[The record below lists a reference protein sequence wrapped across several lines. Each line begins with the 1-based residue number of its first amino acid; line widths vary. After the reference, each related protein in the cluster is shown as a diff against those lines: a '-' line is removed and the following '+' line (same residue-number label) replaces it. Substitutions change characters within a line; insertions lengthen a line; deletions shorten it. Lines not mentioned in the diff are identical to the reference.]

1 MFSRLKIRT
10 QLMLGF
16 SFLMVLMIVLA
27 VFGIAR
33 VHQVEGLLST
43 INDVNAAKMRQAI
56 NFRGSVHDRAISV
69 RDLVLAESP
78 AQIDR
83 HIQDIQ
89 ALTQNY
95 TKAASALN
103 QVFSAD
109 VNLTGQERDY
119 LANIQ
124 RVEQETLPLIEQA
137 ITLARAGRA
146 ADASALINKQ
156 LAPAFVAWLAAINQ
170 MIDGLE
176 AVNQTLGDKVRGI
189 TANFM
194 MVKTLL
200 TALTILLGT
209 IVAFVLTRSL
219 LRQLGGELSYA
230 VDIARRIAAGD
241 LSTTIQTTRDDTTSL
256 VATMKAMRDSL
267 ANIVR
272 QVNEG
277 THAIELASSQIAD
290 GNRDLASRTES
301 QAESLQST
309 AVTMIELTDT
319 VKRNADSAALANT
332 QALTASAVAIKGG
345 EAVEKVVQTMG
356 GINESSRKI
365 SEIISVIDGIAFQTN
380 ILALNAA
387 VEAARAGEHGKGF
400 AVVASEVRTLAQR
413 SASAAKE
420 ISALISNSVQK
431 VDEGGRL
438 VADAGQTM
446 QEIVDSVRR
455 VTDIMQEIA
464 QASQE
469 QTSGIEQI
477 NRVISQMDSTT
488 QQNAELVEESAAAAA
503 AMYDQAV
510 TLSRTVARFRLADD
524 GSYYLDADARWVDT
538 EHRSSAQNR
547 LPSGHRPARLAT
559 SGAVN

>member
-27 VFGIAR
+27 VFGIVR
-33 VHQVEGLLST
+33 VHQVEGLLGT

-69 RDLVLAESP
+69 RDLVLATTP
-78 AQIDR
+78 AQVNT
-83 HIQDIQ
+83 HVQDIETLAQ
-89 ALTQNY
+89 AY
-95 TKAASALN
+95 SRAATALD
-103 QVFSAD
+103 QVFAAD
-109 VNLTGQERDY
+109 KNLTTKERDY

-124 RVEQETLPLIEQA
+124 RIERQTLPLIDQA
-137 ITLARAGRA
+137 ISLARSGR
-146 ADASALINKQ
+146 SAEATTLINNQ
-156 LAPAFVAWLAAINQ
+156 LAPVFVAWLAAINQ

-176 AVNQTLGDKVRGI
+176 SVNQTLGQEVRDI
-189 TANFM
+189 TASFM
-194 MVKTLL
+194 VVKALL
-200 TALTILLGT
+200 TAMTILLGT

-219 LRQLGGELSYA
+219 LRQLGGELTYA
-230 VDIARRIAAGD
+230 SDIARRIAAGD
-241 LSTTIQTTRDDTTSL
+241 LSTTIQTAPDDTTSL
-256 VATMKAMRDSL
+256 VATMKGMRDSL
-267 ANIVR
+267 ASIVR

-290 GNRDLASRTES
+290 GNRDLAGRTES

-309 AVTMIELTDT
+309 SVTMVELTDT

-332 QALTASAVAIKGG
+332 QALTASEVAIKGG

-469 QTSGIEQI
+469 QTTGIEQI

-503 AMYDQAV
+503 AMHDQAI
-510 TLSRTVARFRLADD
+510 TLSRTVARFRLADND
-524 GSYYLDADARWVDT
+524 SRFVDAEAHWLDSDDHT
-538 EHRSSAQNR
+538 
-547 LPSGHRPARLAT
+547 SGQGRLA
-559 SGAVN
+559 SARRPSSFAVLPASA

>member
-33 VHQVEGLLST
+33 VHQVEGLLGT

-69 RDLVLAESP
+69 RDIVLATTP
-78 AQIDR
+78 AQVDK
-83 HIQDIQ
+83 HVQDIETLAQ
-89 ALTQNY
+89 AY
-95 TKAASALN
+95 SRAASALD
-103 QVFSAD
+103 QVFAAD
-109 VNLTGQERDY
+109 KNLTLQERDY
-119 LANIQ
+119 LTNIQ
-124 RVEQETLPLIEQA
+124 RIERETLPLMEQA
-137 ITLARAGRA
+137 IALTRSGRA
-146 ADASALINKQ
+146 AEASALLNTR

-176 AVNQTLGDKVRGI
+176 AVNQALGDKVRDI

-194 MVKTLL
+194 VVKTLL
-200 TALTILLGT
+200 TALTIFLGT

-230 VDIARRIAAGD
+230 ADIARRIAAGD
-241 LSTTIQTTRDDTTSL
+241 LSTAIQTARGDTTSL
-256 VATMKAMRDSL
+256 VATMKGMRDSL

-272 QVNEG
+272 QVNDG

-290 GNRDLASRTES
+290 GNRDLAGRTET
-301 QAESLQST
+301 QAESLQLTS
-309 AVTMIELTDT
+309 VTMIELTDT
-319 VKRNADSAALANT
+319 VKRNAESAALANT

-420 ISALISNSVQK
+420 ISSLISNSVQK

-469 QTSGIEQI
+469 QTTGIEQI
-477 NRVISQMDSTT
+477 NRVISQMDTTT

-503 AMYDQAV
+503 AMHDQAV
-510 TLSRTVARFRLADD
+510 TLSHTVARFRLADG
-524 GSYYLDADARWVDT
+524 GSRLVDAQTRWLDSDDHTPVHGRLVST
-538 EHRSSAQNR
+538 PRSATYAA
-547 LPSGHRPARLAT
+547 LPGT
-559 SGAVN
+559 V

>member
-1 MFSRLKIRT
+1 MFSQLKIRT

-27 VFGIAR
+27 VFGIVR
-33 VHQVEGLLST
+33 VQQVEGLLGT

-69 RDLVLAESP
+69 RDIVLASSP
-78 AQIDR
+78 AQIDK
-83 HIQDIQ
+83 HVKDIEVLAQ
-89 ALTQNY
+89 AY
-95 TKAASALN
+95 SKASVTLD
-103 QVFSAD
+103 QVFSSD
-109 VNLTGQERDY
+109 KNLTQKERDY

-124 RVEQETLPLIEQA
+124 RIERETQPLIDKT
-137 ITLARAGRA
+137 ITLMRDGRSIEA
-146 ADASALINKQ
+146 NTLLEKQ
-156 LAPAFVAWLAAINQ
+156 LAPSFTAWLAAINQ

-176 AVNQTLGDKVRGI
+176 AVNQSLGEEVRSI
-189 TANFM
+189 TSNFM
-194 MVKTLL
+194 AVKAML

-209 IVAFVLTRSL
+209 AAAFALTRSL

-241 LSTTIQTTRDDTTSL
+241 LSTAIETSRADTSSL
-256 VATMKAMRDSL
+256 IATMKAMRDSL
-267 ANIVR
+267 ATIVQ
-272 QVNEG
+272 QVNQG
-277 THAIELASSQIAD
+277 THAIEMASSQIAD
-290 GNRDLASRTES
+290 GNKDLAGRTEQ
-301 QAESLQST
+301 QAQSLQST
-309 AVTMIELTDT
+309 SVTMVELTDT
-319 VKRNADSAALANT
+319 VKRNAESAALANN

-356 GINESSRKI
+356 GINASSRKI
-365 SEIISVIDGIAFQTN
+365 SEIISVIDSIAFQTN

-420 ISALISNSVQK
+420 ISGLISDSVQK
-431 VDEGGRL
+431 VDEGSRL
-438 VADAGQTM
+438 VEDAGQTM
-446 QEIVDSVRR
+446 QEIVDNVRK

-477 NRVISQMDSTT
+477 NRVISQMDMTT
-488 QQNAELVEESAAAAA
+488 QQNAELVDKSAASAA
-503 AMYDQAV
+503 AMYDQAIA
-510 TLSRTVARFRLADD
+510 LSHTVARFRLA
-524 GSYYLDADARWVDT
+524 GGNVPLIGV
-538 EHRSSAQNR
+538 
-547 LPSGHRPARLAT
+547 
-559 SGAVN
+559 

>member
-1 MFSRLKIRT
+1 MFSQLKIRT

-16 SFLMVLMIVLA
+16 SFLMVLMVVLA
-27 VFGIAR
+27 TFGIIR
-33 VHQVEGLLST
+33 VQQVEGLLGT

-69 RDLVLAESP
+69 RDIVLSTSP
-78 AQIDR
+78 AQIDK
-83 HIQDIQ
+83 HAKDIEILAQ
-89 ALTQNY
+89 AY
-95 TKAASALN
+95 SKAAVALD
-103 QVFSAD
+103 QVFAADKNLSAK
-109 VNLTGQERDY
+109 EREY
-119 LANIQ
+119 LSNIQ
-124 RVEQETLPLIEQA
+124 RIERETIPLMEKTIA
-137 ITLARAGRA
+137 LSRAGSTA
-146 ADASALINKQ
+146 EASELLDKQ
-156 LAPAFVAWLAAINQ
+156 LAPAFTAWLGAINQ

-176 AVNQTLGDKVRGI
+176 SVNQSLGEKVRDI
-189 TANFM
+189 TSNFM
-194 MVKTLL
+194 AIKALL
-200 TALTILLGT
+200 TALTILLG
-209 IVAFVLTRSL
+209 IVAAFAITRSL
-219 LRQLGGELSYA
+219 LRQLGGELTYA

-241 LSTTIQTTRDDTTSL
+241 LATRIETAPADTTSL

-267 ANIVR
+267 ADIVQ

-277 THAIELASSQIAD
+277 THAIEAVSSRIAE
-290 GNRDLASRTES
+290 GNKDLAGRTEV
-301 QAESLQST
+301 QAQSLQST

-319 VKRNADSAALANT
+319 VKRNAESAAMANS
-332 QALTASAVAIKGG
+332 QALTASTVAIRGG

-356 GINESSRKI
+356 GINTFSRKI
-365 SEIISVIDGIAFQTN
+365 SEIIGVIDGIAFQTN

-420 ISALISNSVQK
+420 IAGLISDSVQK

-446 QEIVDSVRR
+446 REIVDSVRK

-469 QTSGIEQI
+469 QTTGIEQI
-477 NRVISQMDSTT
+477 NRVISQMDTTT
-488 QQNAELVEESAAAAA
+488 QQNAELVDNSAAAAS

-510 TLSRTVARFRLADD
+510 TLSRTVARFRLAED
-524 GSYYLDADARWVDT
+524 
-538 EHRSSAQNR
+538 RSNSSDRQIRTRAAL
-547 LPSGHRPARLAT
+547 LPRP
-559 SGAVN
+559 